1 MTDPRL
7 IESAPTAG
15 KTGRPGPF
23 HAAGI
28 REQLIWP
35 ATVGVLTALA
45 FVWGALTVAPASW
58 SSLAAGAAVVVGV
71 LFTTVV
77 GAWAIGRWVAR
88 EVGRAADEVAG
99 GLRFLA
105 AGRPDPASLPPMLR
119 APIERAVQR
128 SVAHAR
134 THDAAHADAD
144 HAALGA
150 NVAARLD
157 ALIGALGHAVEA
169 HGAAG
174 DDDRRADAM
183 ARVAAAQRDLAALVQ
198 GLRQAA
204 APTVAPD
211 AVIDAAALAVDVG
224 VAVRAEVGDAALTV
238 RHDDAT
244 APVRLH
250 RASFARALAG
260 ALRAAVADSAP
271 AAASLHIVRMRR
283 AAYEEEPVRR
293 TGDSPRTI
301 VPRMPQA
308 VVREWVVATQP
319 PAELLCV
326 VIADATHALD
336 PVDRARALDPFGVER
351 RADPLGL
358 ALAELRRVVQASR
371 GCIWL
376 DDAREGGTAVH
387 LLLPIAVEP

>member
-15 KTGRPGPF
+15 TAGRPGPF
-23 HAAGI
+23 HAAGA

-35 ATVGVLTALA
+35 ATLGVLSTLLLVWAALA
-45 FVWGALTVAPASW
+45 FAPPAW
-58 SSLAAGAAVVVGV
+58 SSLAAGVAVVVGV
-71 LFTTVV
+71 VMTTVAS
-77 GAWAIGRWVAR
+77 AWAIGRWVTR
-88 EVGRAADEVAG
+88 EVGRATDDVTG

-105 AGRPDPASLPPMLR
+105 AGRPDPASLPTALR

-144 HAALGA
+144 HAALGV
-150 NVAARLD
+150 NVAARLET
-157 ALIGALGHAVEA
+157 LVGALGSAVEA
-169 HGAAG
+169 HRAAT

-211 AVIDAAALAVDVG
+211 AIVDAAALAVAIG
-224 VAVRAEVGDAALTV
+224 TALRTEIGDTALTV
-238 RHDDAT
+238 RHDEAT

-250 RASFARALAG
+250 GPSFTRALDG
-260 ALRAAVADSAP
+260 ALRAAIADSAP
-271 AAASLHIVRMRR
+271 AAASLHVVRMRR

-387 LLLPIAVEP
+387 VLLPIAVEP